1 MHGQIQAAGV
11 AGMFYP
17 AQADACANM
26 VDSVL
31 AGARRVPVMPKAVIA
46 PHAGFAFSG
55 PIQASAYAPLAARR
69 GEISRVVILAPAHR
83 VGFSGLALS
92 PAEGW
97 ETPLGVLPVDWAW
110 LGRILNLPHV
120 AVDAT
125 PFAREHALEVQL
137 PFIQRALGE
146 VAICPV
152 LVGGAAPDLVAAAL
166 RALWGGPETAIVIS
180 SDLSHYHDDAT
191 ARAKDGAAAE
201 AIETLRGDTLSGELA
216 CGHRAI
222 AGLLREAQGRDLR
235 VTALDLR
242 NSGATSGQM
251 DRVVGYGAFAFEQA
265 GNARI
270 DDGGRRT
277 LLDAARRG
285 IALRLRNN
293 AVPHVELDR
302 AKTPLLAA
310 RRASFVTIEMDG
322 RLRGCIG
329 SLQPVMPLATDV
341 VVNACKAATA
351 DPRFPPLTEAELQ
364 RVSIHVSILSHA
376 RPISCAIEAELL
388 RGLQP
393 DVDGLIIRDGQ
404 RQSLFLP
411 SVWSSIPDPKS
422 FVRQL
427 KLKAGLGADHWS
439 PGFRAWR
446 FTTEMF

>member
-1 MHGQIQAAGV
+1 MQAQIQPAGV

-17 AQADACANM
+17 AQADACANV
-26 VDSVL
+26 VDACL
-31 AGARRVPVMPKAVIA
+31 AQARRIPVAPKAVIA
-46 PHAGFAFSG
+46 PHAGFVYSG
-55 PIQASAYAPLAARR
+55 PIQATAYAKLAARR
-69 GEISRVVILAPAHR
+69 GEIARVVVLAPAHR
-83 VGFSGLALS
+83 VAFAGLALS
-92 PAEGW
+92 PAESW
-97 ETPLGVLPVDWAW
+97 QTPLGPVPVDWAW
-110 LGRILNLPHV
+110 LGRILNLPQV
-120 AVDAT
+120 AVDAA

-146 VAICPV
+146 VAICPI
-152 LVGGAAPDLVAAAL
+152 LVGDATPDLVAAAL

-191 ARAKDGAAAE
+191 ARAKDGAAAD
-201 AIETLRGDTLSGELA
+201 AIETLRGEALSGDLA

-222 AGLLREAQGRDLR
+222 AGLLREAQARDLR

-242 NSGATSGQM
+242 NSSATAGTP

-265 GNARI
+265 ATARL
-270 DDGGRRT
+270 DEPSRRM
-277 LLDAARRG
+277 LVDAARRG

-293 AVPHVELDR
+293 AVPHVDLDR

-310 RRASFVTIEMDG
+310 RRNSFVTIEMDG

-351 DPRFPPLTEAELQ
+351 DPRFPPLTAAELE
-364 RVSIHVSILSHA
+364 RVAVHVSILSHP
-376 RPISCAIEAELL
+376 RPIPCASDEELL
-388 RGLQP
+388 RALQP

-411 SVWSSIPDPKS
+411 SVWASIPDPKL
-422 FVRQL
+422 FLRQL
-427 KLKAGLGADHWS
+427 KLKAGLAADHWS
-439 PGFRAWR
+439 PEFRAWR
-446 FTTEMF
+446 FATEMF

>member
-26 VDSVL
+26 VDSFL
-31 AGARRVPVMPKAVIA
+31 AAARRVPVAPKAVIA
-46 PHAGFAFSG
+46 PHAGFAYSG

-69 GEISRVVILAPAHR
+69 GEIARVVILAPAHR

-110 LGRILNLPHV
+110 LGRILHLPHV

-137 PFIQRALGE
+137 PFVQRALGE

-191 ARAKDGAAAE
+191 ARAKDGSAAD
-201 AIETLRGDTLSGELA
+201 AIETLRSEALSGDLA

-222 AGLLREAQGRDLR
+222 AGLLREAQTRDLR
-235 VTALDLR
+235 ATALDLR
-242 NSGATSGQM
+242 NSGATSGQP

-265 GNARI
+265 SNARL
-270 DDGGRRT
+270 DDASRQT
-277 LLDAARRG
+277 LRDAARRG

-293 AVPHVELDR
+293 AVPHVDLDR
-302 AKTPLLAA
+302 SKTPLLAA
-310 RRASFVTIEMDG
+310 RRASFVTLEIDG

-329 SLQPVMPLATDV
+329 SLRPHLPLATDV

-351 DPRFPPLTEAELQ
+351 DPRFPPMTEADLA
-364 RVSIHVSILSHA
+364 RVALHVSILSHA
-376 RPISCAIEAELL
+376 RPIACANEAELL
-388 RGLQP
+388 RALHP

-411 SVWSSIPDPKS
+411 SVWSSLPDPRN
-422 FVRQL
+422 FLRQL
-427 KLKAGLGADHWS
+427 KQKAGMAADHWS
-439 PGFRAWR
+439 PQFRAWR
-446 FTTEMF
+446 FATEAF

>member
-1 MHGQIQAAGV
+1 MHAHIQPAGV

-201 AIETLRGDTLSGELA
+201 AIETLRGDALSGELA

-265 GNARI
+265 GSARI

-376 RPISCAIEAELL
+376 RPIPCANEAELL